1 MRTVSFTLRQN
12 QTFEIFSKRRG
23 EIYAFFEVWMVG
35 LVKGERTV
43 LDHFITHEFLE
54 RRFCYA
60 KAGDLVWTDA
70 RESDI
75 PNRKHKVA
83 EQAKEVIARNCFIDL
98 ESIGHYFNS
107 INCLPLERKV
117 WNVAKKAILGCWTDG
132 IATMTISPESK
143 LSISCPPAASHSLY
157 TAAYDYQADWW
168 GFGSWS
174 FSMMN
179 SGSRRGE
186 WIRVLRCDEHEFHIS
201 SGQRDQLAYVFHRV
215 KSA

>member
-1 MRTVSFTLRQN
+1 M
-12 QTFEIFSKRRG
+12 
-23 EIYAFFEVWMVG
+23 
-35 LVKGERTV
+35 
-43 LDHFITHEFLE
+43 
-54 RRFCYA
+54 
-60 KAGDLVWTDA
+60 VWTDA

-186 WIRVLRCDEHEFHIS
+186 WIRVLRCDEQEFHIS